1 MPQTVQ
7 AKNIT
12 LADLEADFGLVQS
25 ATGTLFSEGSVSLPS
40 LSATDLALLNKVKAE
55 YKNLSVHDVLE
66 PIVKMVVLSPLLSV
80 AGFFLPPFRI
90 TAEKKVELV
99 TEDEGVV
106 VRGLIDLLVFH
117 NQIWIVTIEAKRADY
132 SLKVAFP
139 QVLTY
144 MLASPTT
151 QPIVSG
157 LVTNGSEFRFI
168 QLHKGKKPDE
178 KPSYVMS
185 DLLSID
191 RGDDFYRV
199 AQILKYLGQQI
210 NLS

>member
-40 LSATDLALLNKVKAE
+40 LSVTDLELLNKVKAE

-66 PIVKMVVLSPLLSV
+66 PIVKMVVLSPLLSI

-90 TAEKKVELV
+90 TAEKKVELI
-99 TEDEGVV
+99 TENDGLF
-106 VRGLIDLLVFH
+106 VRGLIDLLVFY

-144 MLASPTT
+144 MLASPNT

-168 QLHKGKKPDE
+168 QLHKGE
-178 KPSYVMS
+178 KPTYMMS

-191 RGDDFYRV
+191 RGDDLYRV
-199 AQILKYLGQQI
+199 AQILKYLGQQV
-210 NLS
+210 

>member
-1 MPQTVQ
+1 MPQTLQ

-12 LADLEADFGLVQS
+12 LADLAVDFGLVQDL
-25 ATGTLFSEGSVSLPS
+25 TEPLFAEGRVSLPD
-40 LSATDLALLNKVKAE
+40 LSVTDRELLNKVKAE
-55 YKNLSVHDVLE
+55 YQNLSVHNVLE

-80 AGFFLPPFRI
+80 AGFFLPPFQI

-99 TEDEGVV
+99 TEDDGLTI
-106 VRGLIDLLVFH
+106 RGLIDLLVFY
-117 NQIWIVTIEAKRADY
+117 NQIWVVTIEAKRADY

-139 QVLTY
+139 QLLTY

-168 QLHKGKKPDE
+168 QLNKGEKTGE
-178 KPSYVMS
+178 KPTYMMS
-185 DLLSID
+185 DLFAID
-191 RGDDFYRV
+191 RGDDLVRV
-199 AQILKYLGQQI
+199 AKILKYLGQQVI
-210 NLS
+210 

>member
-1 MPQTVQ
+1 MPQTLQ

-12 LADLEADFGLVQS
+12 LADLKEDFGLVES
-25 ATGTLFSEGSVSLPS
+25 STGPLFAEGRVDLPS
-40 LSATDLALLNKVKAE
+40 LSIMDRELLNKVKAE
-55 YKNLSVHDVLE
+55 YKHLSVYEVLE
-66 PIVKMVVLSPLLSV
+66 PIVKMVVLSPLLSI

-90 TAEKKVELV
+90 TAEQKVELV
-99 TEDEGVV
+99 TEDEGLVI
-106 VRGLIDLLVFH
+106 RGLIDLLVFY

-144 MLASPTT
+144 MLSSPNT

-168 QLHKGKKPDE
+168 QLHKGEQPGE

-199 AQILKYLGQQI
+199 AQILKYLGQQV
-210 NLS
+210 